1 MGSKG
6 QCHAKDKTGV
16 APRARKDPA
25 HRNAPLEAPIRGKRV
40 TPGTVKRGG
49 GTNIGLL
56 PTLGRMFFEALTHPP
71 RDLENRNTANVKARS
86 PLGRNRPEG
95 IEPRRIGERLVDE
108 ARCDGRR
115 QGQIPDSQS
124 ASGTDELLIKQNSLF
139 VVAGALVEEM
149 RKSLRRPPLDQEIAA
164 SRQVQK
170 HIFAF
175 EAAKVQPWPDVVRW
189 VHAMAVPEVRRA
201 AARRAALRVSL
212 QR

>member
-6 QCHAKDKTGV
+6 QCHAKDETGV
-16 APRARKDPA
+16 APRARKGSA

-49 GTNIGLL
+49 DTNIGLL
-56 PTLGRMFFEALTHPP
+56 PTLGRIFSEVLSHPP
-71 RDLENRNTANVKARS
+71 RDLENRITANVKARA

-108 ARCDGRR
+108 ARCGWRR
-115 QGQIPDSQS
+115 QGQIPVSQS
-124 ASGTDELLIKQNSLF
+124 ASGTDELLIKQNGLF
-139 VVAGALVEEM
+139 VVAGTLVQEM
-149 RKSLRRPPLDQEIAA
+149 RKSPRRPPLDQEIAA
-164 SRQVQK
+164 GRQVQK

-175 EAAKVQPWPDVVRW
+175 EAAKVQPWPDVIRG

-201 AARRAALRVSL
+201 AAQRAALRVSL